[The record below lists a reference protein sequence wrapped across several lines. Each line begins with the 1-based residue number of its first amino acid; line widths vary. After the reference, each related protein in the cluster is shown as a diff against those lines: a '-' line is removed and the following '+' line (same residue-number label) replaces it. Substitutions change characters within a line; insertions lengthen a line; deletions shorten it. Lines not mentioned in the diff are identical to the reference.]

1 MSANHGDDEPS
12 RSTTRGNDFLAF
24 WKTLPGVLT
33 GIAAVL
39 TAVGSLTAVWI
50 HFSGTPD
57 DGPSAITTE
66 SVPPSTDLGGSKPT
80 TSASPDVTPTSAPS
94 RTPTPTKA
102 GVLHEDRI
110 EMVDTDYVDLEAGKI
125 GRPSAITDLYLHGT
139 DQILSY
145 YGMTPTSGP
154 MTKSA
159 CETVLAK
166 RNNGGAYISK
176 VAAKEWLCVQTKAGH
191 LGGMRIA
198 QRPAPGRP
206 SVVFEYVV
214 WN

>member
-1 MSANHGDDEPS
+1 MNGKRGYDQFMSDTARDDEPG
-12 RSTTRGNDFLAF
+12 RSSPRENGFLAF
-24 WKTLPGVLT
+24 WKTLPGILT
-33 GIAAVL
+33 GVAAVL
-39 TAVGSLTAVWI
+39 TAIGGLAAVWI
-50 HFSGTPD
+50 NFSGPPEQEPPATTTDAVRTPQ
-57 DGPSAITTE
+57 A
-66 SVPPSTDLGGSKPT
+66 
-80 TSASPDVTPTSAPS
+80 TPTSAPS
-94 RTPTPTKA
+94 ASAGPNDA

-139 DQILSY
+139 DQILAY
-145 YGMTPTSGP
+145 YGMTPVSGP

-159 CETVLAK
+159 CAAVLAK
-166 RNNGGAYISK
+166 RNNGGARISQ
-176 VAAKEWLCVQTKAGH
+176 VAASQWLCVQTKAGH

-206 SVVFEYVV
+206 SVVFEYVI